1 MTTNWEVWVSALLTL
16 GAYSILFSENKFF
29 QLVEHIFVGVGA
41 GFAVVVN
48 YYSIVNK
55 GIKPM
60 TGKGEWWLIIP
71 LLIGVMLFG
80 RFVKGMAWITRIPI
94 SLLVGIGVALALRG
108 AVQAEL
114 VQQISA
120 NFINV
125 VGKTPGATINNLVM
139 VVGTIGTI
147 MYFFF
152 TYKQTPI
159 VMAGSAVGKWIMMV
173 AFGAAFGNAV
183 QGRISLLIS
192 RLQYLFGTWIH
203 LIPTK

>member
-114 VQQISA
+114 VQP
-120 NFINV
+120 V
-125 VGKTPGATINNLVM
+125 
-139 VVGTIGTI
+139 
-147 MYFFF
+147 
-152 TYKQTPI
+152 
-159 VMAGSAVGKWIMMV
+159 
-173 AFGAAFGNAV
+173 
-183 QGRISLLIS
+183 
-192 RLQYLFGTWIH
+192 
-203 LIPTK
+203 